1 MRISVHG
8 SRPGIPNPRPL
19 TSGLHSLRVH
29 GSCSIRSPYSQHILW
44 DKSSHARLLPAA
56 VKKMPVAAA
65 AIIVLIFM
73 FFNLLF

>member
-29 GSCSIRSPYSQHILW
+29 GSCSIHSPYSQHILW
-44 DKSSHARLLPAA
+44 DKSSQHTMQGCCPLRLRKCLWLLLP
-56 VKKMPVAAA
+56 
-65 AIIVLIFM
+65 L
-73 FFNLLF
+73 